1 MIIIKQLVVDKTKL
15 GGVAMFIKKILKLRT
30 PSTILADFLILEMLL
45 SSYTVYKE
53 LESFTSKIKFSLVL
67 LIIAY
72 LFVRIFKDFRY
83 RITNSDLSS
92 EEKKKNDISINIY
105 IGFIILFTIIQIIIG
120 WTL

>member
-1 MIIIKQLVVDKTKL
+1 
-15 GGVAMFIKKILKLRT
+15 MFIKKILKLRT

-72 LFVRIFKDFRY
+72 LFVCIFMDFRY
-83 RITNSDLSS
+83 RITNSNLTS
-92 EEKKKNDISINIY
+92 EEKKKNDISIIIY

>member
-15 GGVAMFIKKILKLRT
+15 GGVGMFIKKILKLRT

-83 RITNSDLSS
+83 RITNSDLAS